1 MGLRRDAKF
10 RVSTSSLRE
19 IFFLIFFRDLEF
31 DDLRVEAQDP
41 AFLRAEVIAAMIRC
55 NHCGTNNLDGSEYCD
70 ECGTKLI
77 PAEAP
82 SPRQQYAPPAQFITQ
97 VAPPPPPSF
106 TKENATP
113 KPATPYT
120 PPTRPSPG
128 HSPADDPPAG
138 QQSLSADRVPDRS
151 ADRVPDRI
159 KDRPPNRASESTLRP
174 ATSSSAAP
182 PAANF
187 PAPPSI
193 TPNITEAEASGV
205 RGAGQAPNQT
215 VSFNGQTNALRGGS
229 EGDGARRKAANDEKS
244 RPAPGARLIIQRGGK
259 VGKEFPISGSE
270 ALIGRWDA
278 DGGIFPDVDLDQDDP
293 EAKVSR
299 RHARIQF
306 LNNQYLIEDLGS
318 TNGTFVN
325 RGPRLSPGAKQPLK
339 NGDEIIVGK
348 TFLKFVLS

>member
-1 MGLRRDAKF
+1 M
-10 RVSTSSLRE
+10 T
-19 IFFLIFFRDLEF
+19 
-31 DDLRVEAQDP
+31 
-41 AFLRAEVIAAMIRC
+41 RC
-55 NHCGTNNLDGSEYCD
+55 NHCGANNMDGSEYCD
-70 ECGTKLI
+70 ECGTKLT

-82 SPRQQYAPPAQFITQ
+82 LPRQSSAPPEQFITQ

-106 TKENATP
+106 TKDNVTP

-120 PPTRPSPG
+120 PPPPPSRPSSG
-128 HSPADDPPAG
+128 D
-138 QQSLSADRVPDRS
+138 SADRPPGRG
-151 ADRVPDRI
+151 ADRARDQSS
-159 KDRPPNRASESTLRP
+159 NRASDSALNRPLRQPLRLRLRP
-174 ATSSSAAP
+174 LIFSR
-182 PAANF
+182 
-187 PAPPSI
+187 
-193 TPNITEAEASGV
+193 PNIAEAGAHITQGSG
-205 RGAGQAPNQT
+205 QPPNQT
-215 VSFNGQTNALRGGS
+215 SAFNGQTNALRGGGDA
-229 EGDGARRKAANDEKS
+229 EGVRRQASSDEKS
-244 RPAPGARLIIQRGGK
+244 RRGSAKLIIQRGGK
-259 VGKEFPISGSE
+259 VGKEFPINGTE
-270 ALIGRWDA
+270 AMIGRWDA